1 MFNTITHTAIDAV
14 QTGKKQI
21 VSTVVKHETL
31 ADTINKFVDAE
42 TAYTKALFD
51 NTVNTMT
58 GFYNL
63 FTNKDFAKEVAETFT
78 PSFTTTKAAS
88 KKAK

>member
-1 MFNTITHTAIDAV
+1 MFNTITNTAIDSV

-21 VSTVVKHETL
+21 VNTFVKHETL

-42 TAYTKALFD
+42 TAYTKSLFD
-51 NTVNTMT
+51 NTFNTMN
-58 GFYNL
+58 GFYSL
-63 FTNKDFAKEVAETFT
+63 FTSKDFAKEVTETFT

-88 KKAK
+88 KKTK

>member
-1 MFNTITHTAIDAV
+1 MLNTITHTAIDTV

-21 VSTVVKHETL
+21 VNTFVKHETL

-42 TAYTKALFD
+42 TAYTKAIFD
-51 NTVNTMT
+51 NTINTMT
-58 GFYNL
+58 GFYSL
-63 FTNKDFAKEVAETFT
+63 ISSKDFAKEVTETFT